1 MANPLSWHK
10 RVPLLVVFIGCV
22 LPLLLAEQRG
32 SAPVSGLR
40 THERQPQFQDWSTR
54 HALYS
59 RFGTMAAL
67 EAARRDPRAQ
77 FRWRDQER
85 QTQARF
91 GAFDIP
97 QRSLFVFDM
106 RGGHFGVRPKR
117 LPLRNSPNI
126 HIDWSINLGANG
138 TAPAMYPAKFSF
150 DTTAAPQLYIIILSS
165 FPSTVTGAPPNQI
178 SLLSISCTAAP
189 PLQSESVTERPR
201 QTTME
206 HPHKLCGR
214 MTSKA

>member
-77 FRWRDQER
+77 FRWQEMDREREVAQLQFR
-85 QTQARF
+85 QQQIRSFPLFGFPPRVGPGRFPAR
-91 GAFDIP
+91 
-97 QRSLFVFDM
+97 RSADL
-106 RGGHFGVRPKR
+106 KR
-117 LPLRNSPNI
+117 
-126 HIDWSINLGANG
+126 DWSISLGAG
-138 TAPAMYPAKFSF
+138 TTAAGQFPAKYIF
-150 DTTAAPQLYIIILSS
+150 DTTA
-165 FPSTVTGAPPNQI
+165 TVTAANCATDFAVFPVNANGGAGQPNI
-178 SLLSISCTAAP
+178 VAFNN
-189 PLQSESVTERPR
+189 
-201 QTTME
+201 
-206 HPHKLCGR
+206 
-214 MTSKA
+214 